1 MEKESERLSE
11 VFEACEERED
21 DEGELRDLV
30 VGRRVELRDDELS
43 CNGWVS
49 LGRIRDSK
57 YC

>member
-30 VGRRVELRDDELS
+30 VGPKVE
-43 CNGWVS
+43 
-49 LGRIRDSK
+49 
-57 YC
+57 